1 MVYLTKDYVMKEFE
15 TKEKALEY
23 IKQDLDQHNLSY
35 KLVYRDVQ
43 EDVEILI
50 FQYWTL
56 YMEFYIIHKEIDLRE
71 TRSKLYEQL
80 F

>member
-15 TKEKALEY
+15 SREKALEY
-23 IKQDLDQHNLSY
+23 IKKDLDQYNLSY

-71 TRSKLYEQL
+71 TRSKFYEKL

>member
-1 MVYLTKDYVMKEFE
+1 MIYLTKDYVMKEFE
-15 TKEKALEY
+15 NREKALEH
-23 IKQDLDQHNLSY
+23 IKKDLDQHNLSY

-43 EDVEILI
+43 KDVEILI

-56 YMEFYIIHKEIDLRE
+56 YMEFYIINKEIDLRE
-71 TRSKLYEQL
+71 TRSKFYEKL

>member
-50 FQYWTL
+50 FNIGLYIWSFTL
-56 YMEFYIIHKEIDLRE
+56 FTKE
-71 TRSKLYEQL
+71 
-80 F
+80 